1 MGEWKRMAGLAAGLL
16 AIVAVSGCLGGGSE
30 SFEPGTKFKE
40 TGNVVRL
47 QATVLDLL
55 NKELYPG
62 LNANMWGFCFKPTDS
77 NDDYSRSAIEY
88 LPDQGVDTTES
99 DWAGTCSTP
108 GPTLRVRQG
117 DRVVVDFINNHVHPH
132 TIHWHGQ
139 YVPNG
144 SDGVPGE
151 TQDSVKPGQ
160 SFTYDFIAARAGTLW
175 YHCHVDTQLHVMQ
188 GLAGMIIVEPQDK
201 TWQPKGIDRDQV
213 LVLQTAKRDL
223 IENTPRRQANP
234 HADHQN
240 LGSCGV
246 TGEQDC
252 QNPTV
257 DVTPDIFMFNGISFP
272 KTTDRD
278 DTLIMIKPGERIR
291 LRILNAGTTVE
302 MLHPHGHDFQVV
314 AIDGNP
320 LSPQARYWVDT
331 LQIGPAQRIDV
342 VLEGRENNGG
352 VWAFH
357 THVND
362 HETND
367 GQGPGGMHT
376 AIVYEGYMDQMHAY
390 KAELP
395 GGKPYQP
402 ALDIPA
408 DVEVVKT
415 QALNM
420 TPASPTSP
428 QEPPSPMTMPFEVA
442 LPCAIKSFKVTAAVD
457 ASSAVL
463 QALNDLT
470 LQVLLPDGTEAASVS
485 VGSERYAEWVYDPAE
500 IHLEAGT
507 HQARLSGQAIDSVA
521 TLTVIIDYFDDAAEL
536 SAAGDPCAE
545 AH

>member
-1 MGEWKRMAGLAAGLL
+1 MGWKTGSLLAAALL
-16 AIVAVSGCLGGGSE
+16 AVTVSGCLGGSDG

-55 NKELYPG
+55 SKEIYPG
-62 LNANMWGFCFKPTDS
+62 MKANMWGFCFKPSDP
-77 NDDYSRSAIEY
+77 NDEYSRNAIEY
-88 LPDQGVDTTES
+88 YPDQGVDTTES

-108 GPTLRVRQG
+108 GPILRVKQG
-117 DRVVVDFINNHVHPH
+117 DRVIVDFVNNHVHPH

-160 SFTYDFIAARAGTLW
+160 SFQYDFIASRAGTLW
-175 YHCHVDTQLHVMQ
+175 YHCHVDTQFHVMQ
-188 GLAGMIIVEPQDK
+188 GLYGVIIVEPQDQ
-201 TWQPKGIDRDQV
+201 TWQPKDIDREET
-213 LVLQTAKRDL
+213 LVVSTAKRDL
-223 IENTPRRQANP
+223 IEATPRRVANP

-252 QNPTV
+252 QNPSV
-257 DVTPDIFMFNGISFP
+257 DITPDIFMFNGVSFP
-272 KTTDRD
+272 KTVDRD
-278 DTLIMIKPGERIR
+278 DTMFMLKPGERIR
-291 LRILNAGTTVE
+291 IRILNAGTTVE

-342 VLEGRENNGG
+342 ILEGRENNGG
-352 VWAFH
+352 VWVFH

-367 GQGPGGMHT
+367 GAGPGGMHT
-376 AIVYEGYMDQMHAY
+376 AIVYEGYEDEMHAF

-395 GGKPYQP
+395 AGKPYQP
-402 ALDIPA
+402 APDLPA
-408 DVEVVKT
+408 DVQLTKT
-415 QALNM
+415 QPLNTSSTSALDL
-420 TPASPTSP
+420 
-428 QEPPSPMTMPFEVA
+428 PFTVG
-442 LPCAIKSFKVTAAVD
+442 LPCAIQTFKVSATVD
-457 ASSAVL
+457 ASSTAA
-463 QALNDLT
+463 QALNDMT
-470 LQVLLPDGTEAASVS
+470 LRILLPDGSEAAAVPFANQDSAVPFAN
-485 VGSERYAEWVYDPAE
+485 GRYAEWVHDAVAL
-500 IHLEAGT
+500 HLEPGAYK
-507 HQARLSGQAIDSVA
+507 AVLSGRAVDSVGSLNVAID
-521 TLTVIIDYFDDAAEL
+521 YYDDLAEL
-536 SAAGDPCAE
+536 AAAGNPCA

>member
-1 MGEWKRMAGLAAGLL
+1 MGSWKAMAGLAAAVL
-16 AIVAVSGCLGGGSE
+16 AIVTVSGCLGGGNDE

-40 TGNVVRL
+40 TGNIVRL

-55 NKELYPG
+55 GKDIYPG
-62 LNANMWGFCFKPTDS
+62 LKANMWGFCFKATDP
-77 NDDYSRSAIEY
+77 NDEYSRNAIEY
-88 LPDQGVDTTES
+88 APDSGVDTTES

-108 GPTLRVRQG
+108 GPTLRVKQG

-144 SDGVPGE
+144 SDGVPGQ

-160 SFTYDFIAARAGTLW
+160 SYTYDFIAARAGTLW

-188 GLAGMIIVEPQDK
+188 GLYGAMVVEPQDQ
-201 TWQPKGIDRDQV
+201 TWQPKDIDRDQV
-213 LVLQTAKRDL
+213 LVISTAKRDL
-223 IENTPRRQANP
+223 IEATPRRAANP

-240 LGSCGV
+240 LGSCGS

-252 QNPTV
+252 QNPSV
-257 DVTPDIFMFNGISFP
+257 DVTADVFMINGISFP
-272 KTTDRD
+272 KTTERD
-278 DTLIMIKPGERIR
+278 DTMIMLKPGERVR

-342 VLEGRENNGG
+342 ILEGRENNGG

-367 GQGPGGMHT
+367 GAGPGGIHT
-376 AIVYEGYMDQMHAY
+376 MIVYEGFEDQMDSY

-395 GGKPYQP
+395 GGKPFQP
-402 ALDIPA
+402 ALDIPD
-408 DVEVVKT
+408 DVDLTKK
-415 QALNM
+415 QALN
-420 TPASPTSP
+420 TSSTSAL
-428 QEPPSPMTMPFEVA
+428 QLPFEVG
-442 LPCAIKSFKVTAAVD
+442 LPCAIKSFKVSAAVD
-457 ASSAVL
+457 ASSAAI
-463 QALNDLT
+463 QALNEMT
-470 LQVLLPDGTEAASVS
+470 LNIVLPDGTVAESMAF
-485 VGSERYAEWVYDPAE
+485 GSGRYVEWVHDAAKL
-500 IHLEAGT
+500 HLEAGT
-507 HQARLSGQAIDSVA
+507 YQATLSGRAVDSVA
-521 TLTVIIDYFDDAAEL
+521 TLSVLIDYYDDASEL
-536 SAAGDPCAE
+536 AAAGNPCAE
-545 AH
+545 AD